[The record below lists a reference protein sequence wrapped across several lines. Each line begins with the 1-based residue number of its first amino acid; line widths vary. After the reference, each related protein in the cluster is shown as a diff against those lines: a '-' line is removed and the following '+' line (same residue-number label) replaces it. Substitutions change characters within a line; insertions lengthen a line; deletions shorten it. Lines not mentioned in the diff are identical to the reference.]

1 MTPRVQDPL
10 RASCAPRCQSRAGA
24 GGRAID
30 MCAAARAEGWE
41 RPGSGADSAGDRQ
54 RAAEHLLDEDGHIMR
69 PHIFRGPAAAAAG
82 GGGGPLVAE
91 RPRLAVKGAAH
102 FSRQAAGRE
111 QQRSTMDLDEDGNA
125 LVRRRDREGVDAS
138 APAAVDP
145 VRPRHGAVLL
155 HFGKQRGRGEAAGG
169 ATGTG
174 SSPELD
180 EDGHIVR
187 PAVPARP
194 SLSLQQA
201 GGRELPVPVAPG
213 TGSWSAAARAEGAE
227 GGGGGV
233 LGLDEDGN
241 VIRKAAVRTPQ
252 VIPPRP
258 GDRRPGAGVRQF
270 GASTDP
276 KDPSGHSRPPPG
288 HRGAEGELD
297 EDGQV
302 LRPR

>member
-1 MTPRVQDPL
+1 MRPSVPEQGGGGGESDRHV
-10 RASCAPRCQSRAGA
+10 RRRSRRGLGEAGFGRRIGRGEAAGGA
-24 GGRAID
+24 GGL
-30 MCAAARAEGWE
+30 
-41 RPGSGADSAGDRQ
+41 PQ
-54 RAAEHLLDEDGHIMR
+54 HLLDEDGHIMR
-69 PHIFRGPAAAAAG
+69 PHIFRGPAAAAAA
-82 GGGGPLVAE
+82 GGPLVAE